1 MKPYLLS
8 QLNGVTGLTIGLPI
22 VREYLQARILE
33 GLQQAGA
40 FFCLSFHGGT
50 SSRFLYDIPRYSEDL
65 DFALESLPERY
76 AFTSYL
82 TTIRGRLAAENYVV
96 EIRAK
101 KEQPAVNNA
110 FIRFPGLLHE
120 LGLSP
125 HKTQMITIKLK
136 VDTNPPPGAVS
147 ETTLLQRHIAL
158 HLRHHDRASLLAGKL
173 LAILTRLYLK
183 GRDWYDLWWYLTQC
197 DRPPP
202 NFAYLNSGLRQSN
215 SSLPTLTKA
224 NWKIILRE
232 RTEALDWANV
242 LNDVAPFIFDLDK
255 QNDFNKEQLL
265 VLLGG
270 IT

>member
-8 QLNGVTGLTIGLPI
+8 QLNGVTDLTIGLPI

-50 SSRFLYDIPRYSEDL
+50 SLRFLYEIPRYSEDL

-76 AFTSYL
+76 DFTSYL

-101 KEQPAVNNA
+101 KEQ
-110 FIRFPGLLHE
+110 
-120 LGLSP
+120 
-125 HKTQMITIKLK
+125 ITIKLE
-136 VDTNPPPGAVS
+136 VGTNPPPGAVS

-183 GRDWYDLWWYLTQC
+183 GRDWYDFWWYLNQS
-197 DRPPP
+197 DWPPP
-202 NFAYLNSGLRQSN
+202 NFSYLNSGLRQSE
-215 SSLPTLTKA
+215 SPLPTLTEA
-224 NWKIILRE
+224 NWKIFLRE
-232 RTEALDWANV
+232 RTEALDWKNV

-255 QNDFNKEQLL
+255 QNDFNKERLL